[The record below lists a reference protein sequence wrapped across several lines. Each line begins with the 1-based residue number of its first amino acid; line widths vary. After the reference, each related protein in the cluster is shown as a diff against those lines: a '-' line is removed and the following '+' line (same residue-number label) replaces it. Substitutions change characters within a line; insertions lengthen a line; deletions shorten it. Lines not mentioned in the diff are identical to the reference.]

1 MAPYEEAKA
10 GNRIDAG
17 TDAGIDAED
26 VPSRRRKA
34 ARYAAPAVVIGL
46 TVATIG
52 LVPAFAGSGD
62 PDLPKISAQELIEKI
77 AASDVQQLSG
87 TVKISTD
94 LGLPDLGGLES
105 GLLAGGLGGGAGDSG
120 SAADPSAKLLELAS
134 GTHTVRIAADG
145 PDRQKLSLLEKAAE
159 YSVIH
164 NGDEVWAYDSASNE
178 AYHATAP
185 ASESGKDRG
194 KGEDRDLPGG
204 DVPATPGEFAEE
216 ALKAVDDTTSV
227 TVDGTA
233 QVAGRDAYKLVIKP
247 KAAGSTVGAISV
259 AVDAKTGTPL
269 KFTLTPASGGAAVVD
284 AGFVDVDFA
293 KPAASTFDFTPPKGT
308 KVTEEGTG
316 MAEEEPGDGPGK
328 EFGKDL
334 GKDFDKGFSEEFGKE
349 FDGDLK
355 GLEGHGW
362 ANGAGAGVGGEGAG
376 DGFKVIGEG
385 WNSIAAFDS
394 GAEGGGMPSAGDS
407 PDVGAFGGFLDSF
420 GDKASGDF
428 GSGTVFKTRL
438 INALMTDDGKL
449 YVGAVTKDALVKA
462 ANADQ

>member
-1 MAPYEEAKA
+1 MAPYEEAQV
-10 GNRIDAG
+10 GNQNE
-17 TDAGIDAED
+17 AED
-26 VPSRRRKA
+26 VPSRRRKV

-105 GLLAGGLGGGAGDSG
+105 SLLSGGSLGGGSDDSG

-134 GTHTVRIAADG
+134 GTHTVRVAVDG
-145 PDRQKLSLLEKAAE
+145 PDKQKLSLLEKAAE

-178 AYHATAP
+178 AYHATDP
-185 ASESGKDRG
+185 EFESGDG
-194 KGEDRDLPGG
+194 SKGEKGKDQALPD
-204 DVPATPGEFAEE
+204 DVPSTPKEFADE

-247 KAAGSTVGAISV
+247 KASGSTVGAISI
-259 AVDAKTGTPL
+259 AVDSKTGTPL

-308 KVTEEGTG
+308 KVTEEGAG
-316 MAEEEPGDGPGK
+316 EAAAEKNSGRD
-328 EFGKDL
+328 
-334 GKDFDKGFSEEFGKE
+334 FGKE
-349 FDGDLK
+349 FDEDLKGDLK
-355 GLEGHGW
+355 IDVSGLEGPEERADGF
-362 ANGAGAGVGGEGAG
+362 EG

-385 WNSIAAFDS
+385 WNSIATFDS
-394 GAEGGGMPSAGDS
+394 GTEGGMPSAGSS
-407 PDVGAFGGFLDSF
+407 PDAGAFGGFLDSF
-420 GDKASGDF
+420 GDEVSGDF

-462 ANADQ
+462 ANAAQ